1 MRLKPKYICIFFAAI
16 LLLVGIGFFL
26 PPPPSTTASNTALTP
41 NIPAG
46 IDDDPV
52 LSIVYQGVRYT
63 NIAIFARLPKDAE
76 CIGQISEVADPPV
89 KELSCSDGAVGD
101 NLYRY
106 EEDGEF
112 YLARQLPFPD
122 DYPPQDSKD
131 RIYGQRIYMASM
143 VGPCKEI
150 LVNTASSGG

>member
-1 MRLKPKYICIFFAAI
+1 MHLKPKYICIFFAAI
-16 LLLVGIGFFL
+16 LLLIGIGFFL
-26 PPPPSTTASNTALTP
+26 PSPPSTTDSNTAPTP
-41 NIPAG
+41 VIPAG
-46 IDDDPV
+46 LDEPA

-106 EEDGEF
+106 EEDGKF

-122 DYPPQDSKD
+122 YYPPQDSKG
-131 RIYGQRIYMASM
+131 RIYGQRIYMASI
-143 VGPCKEI
+143 VGPYKEI
-150 LVNTASSGG
+150 LVNTDSSGG

>member
-26 PPPPSTTASNTALTP
+26 PPPPSTTVSNTAPTP
-41 NIPAG
+41 VIPAG
-46 IDDDPV
+46 PDDPV

-106 EEDGEF
+106 EEDGKF

-122 DYPPQDSKD
+122 DYPPQDSKG

-150 LVNTASSGG
+150 LVNTDSTGG